1 MNLKGIVSGVVCEKC
16 GAVKLFP
23 FSTKGQTKIKA
34 RSLGWTISK
43 QKQVGTEWRSV
54 CKCPDCVNKRL
65 RKAPSVSHKS
75 TLGGFLNFILLMFP
89 CVDDLNGL

>member
-1 MNLKGIVSGVVCEKC
+1 MNLKGIISGVVCEKC

-54 CKCPDCVNKRL
+54 CKCPDCVNKFKN
-65 RKAPSVSHKS
+65 RKTVSLVNCSDYSVI
-75 TLGGFLNFILLMFP
+75 N
-89 CVDDLNGL
+89 

>member
-1 MNLKGIVSGVVCEKC
+1 MSRKNIERQVYKVNLKGIVSGVVCEKC

-54 CKCPDCVNKRL
+54 CKCPDCVN
-65 RKAPSVSHKS
+65 
-75 TLGGFLNFILLMFP
+75 
-89 CVDDLNGL
+89 NG